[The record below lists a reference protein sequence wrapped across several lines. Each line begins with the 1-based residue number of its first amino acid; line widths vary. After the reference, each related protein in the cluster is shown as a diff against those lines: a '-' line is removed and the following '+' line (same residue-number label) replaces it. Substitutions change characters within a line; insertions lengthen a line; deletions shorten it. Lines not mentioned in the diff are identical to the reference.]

1 LVLFLL
7 RLPNEVQNEVGKD
20 ATKLA
25 SYGEELVSP
34 AKKKGKQQKPSI
46 QLNIQDQSWV

>member
-1 LVLFLL
+1 VKSELV
-7 RLPNEVQNEVGKD
+7 KD

-25 SYGEELVSP
+25 AYGEELASGT
-34 AKKKGKQQKPSI
+34 KKKGKQQKPAII

>member
-1 LVLFLL
+1 LL
-7 RLPNEVQNEVGKD
+7 RLPNEVKSELGND

-25 SYGEELVSP
+25 SYGEELVS
-34 AKKKGKQQKPSI
+34 ATKKKGKQQKWAI